1 MHRPTPSQLVRQSIS
16 SALENYGK
24 LCKYWSQSLA
34 EHFESEKRSA
44 TIIVLTK
51 IIKTMKNHKKN
62 HQKSSSIIKNHD
74 KSSNIMKNHQKSSN
88 IMKNHQKSSQIH
100 QHHQKSSNIIKNH
113 QTSSIIIKNHEK
125 S

>member
-34 EHFESEKRSA
+34 EHFQSGKRSA

-51 IIKTMKNHKKN
+51 IIK
-62 HQKSSSIIKNHD
+62 
-74 KSSNIMKNHQKSSN
+74 
-88 IMKNHQKSSQIH
+88 
-100 QHHQKSSNIIKNH
+100 HHPKSSNIIKNH
-113 QTSSIIIKNHEK
+113 QK